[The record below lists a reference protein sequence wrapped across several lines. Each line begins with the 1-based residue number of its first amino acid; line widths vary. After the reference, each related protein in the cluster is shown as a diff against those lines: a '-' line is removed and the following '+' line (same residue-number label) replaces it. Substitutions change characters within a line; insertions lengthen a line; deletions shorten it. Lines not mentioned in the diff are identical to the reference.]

1 MNERLSDP
9 CPGVRSALNVNDQN
23 EEASGGPA
31 CLPRQRT
38 TAGATSRQESQPDR
52 RTTTDVIAVTG
63 RDNQMILHQRTWY
76 KDHDNRTILRPAI
89 KGPGAWSSRS
99 RAGRHLRGDRGTE
112 TDRTKE
118 AAETKVPDGAKDRRI
133 RHGGRNG
140 TKEDGGA
147 DPAGIPPGGEAQQ
160 RPPHGGQAQTEPL

>member
-1 MNERLSDP
+1 M
-9 CPGVRSALNVNDQN
+9 
-23 EEASGGPA
+23 
-31 CLPRQRT
+31 
-38 TAGATSRQESQPDR
+38 
-52 RTTTDVIAVTG
+52 IAVTG

-76 KDHDNRTILRPAI
+76 KDHDNRTVLRPAI

-99 RAGRHLRGDRGTE
+99 RAGRQFRGDRGIE